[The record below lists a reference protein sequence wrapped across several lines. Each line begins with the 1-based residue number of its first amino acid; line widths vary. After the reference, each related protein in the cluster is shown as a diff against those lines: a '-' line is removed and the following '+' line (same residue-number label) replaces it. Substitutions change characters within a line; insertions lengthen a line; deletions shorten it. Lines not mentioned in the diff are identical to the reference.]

1 MPKSSS
7 ASPRADRVFARALLA
22 WYARHGRKDL
32 PWKRTGDPY
41 HVWVSEIMLQQTQ
54 VATVV
59 PYFERFIARF
69 PTVTALARAD
79 LNAVL
84 HLWSGLGYYARA
96 RNLHHAARLV
106 ARDHGARLPRNLER
120 LHALPGIGRSTAGA
134 ILALAHGERH
144 PILDGNVK
152 RVLARY
158 HAIAEPLAG
167 KATEQRLWEL
177 ADAHTPKTRVAEYT
191 QAIMDLGATLCRRRQ
206 PECARCPVRADCAAH
221 RLGTPERFPAARA
234 RRPAPVKTVRM
245 LLIRDPRG
253 RVLLVRRPPA
263 GVWGGLW
270 GLPEC
275 SARDV
280 RAWCRRHLGLAIEP
294 ERAWPKFRHTFS
306 HFHLDITPIPARL
319 VGSSEVSMEGTET
332 VWYNVRR
339 PDARGFAAPVQRLL
353 AKLRASRE
361 DT

>member
-1 MPKSSS
+1 MPRNSS
-7 ASPRADRVFARALLA
+7 ASPRIDRGFARALLA

-32 PWKRTGDPY
+32 PWKRSRDPY

-54 VATVV
+54 VATVI

-96 RNLHHAARLV
+96 RNLHQAARLLT
-106 ARDHGARLPRNLER
+106 RDHGGCLPRQFER

-144 PILDGNVK
+144 AILDGNVK

-158 HAIAEPLAG
+158 HAIAEPLTG
-167 KATEQRLWEL
+167 KAMEQRLWSL
-177 ADAHTPKTRVAEYT
+177 AEAHTPARRVGDYT
-191 QAIMDLGATLCRRRQ
+191 QAIMDLGATLCRRTR
-206 PECARCPVRADCAAH
+206 PECGRCPVRAGCAAH
-221 RLGTPERFPAARA
+221 RAGTPERFPAPRR
-234 RRPAPVKTVRM
+234 RRPVPVKSVRM
-245 LLIRDPRG
+245 LLIRDARA
-253 RVLLVRRPPA
+253 RVLLIRRPPT

-275 SARDV
+275 TARDV
-280 RAWCRRHLGLAIEP
+280 RAWCRRHLGLAIQPEP
-294 ERAWPKFRHTFS
+294 ALPPFRHAFT

-319 VGSSEVSMEGTET
+319 VGSSEVSMEGAET

-339 PDARGFAAPVQRLL
+339 PDARGLAAPVRRML
-353 AKLRASRE
+353 KHVRNG
-361 DT
+361 